1 MEFDTSFG
9 IDEFF
14 HGVEMIVFCVSQRW
28 RCHSMV
34 GTNWYV
40 L

>member
-14 HGVEMIVFCVSQRW
+14 HGVEMIVFCVSQR
-28 RCHSMV
+28 
-34 GTNWYV
+34 
-40 L
+40 